1 MPWWWWIGEGGGLF
15 SGVDSGRLYFM
26 IGDGA
31 SLTSPIVVVFKEHA
45 FLPPLTMFK

>member
-1 MPWWWWIGEGGGLF
+1 MLCPGSAWIGEGGGLF
-15 SGVDSGRLYFM
+15 SWVDSGRLCSM

-45 FLPPLTMFK
+45 FLPP